1 MLSVYVAGVLGVV
14 GGFRLLSLAWN
25 AMEDLPLGVGKVA
38 TKIREGWVDATWQS
52 KILQLATPAIMLT
65 AGTLLLSQHI
75 QLRGA
80 GRLTKASE
88 WEPSVGEWAL
98 GYVQEGTYAAE
109 QMVMSPKSKR
119 QNRVVSLR
127 GSDPRLRKMI
137 NDTNLSPQEAMSR
150 LEISAE
156 GVGSDGEPVNFYGN
170 PRKIAT
176 DRWGNRRFIRRR
188 KDGTYMKN
196 VDVGR
201 SLRMDARKQAK
212 TWAPA
217 GYRDM
222 GDGSPSL
229 LERLK
234 YGLGW

>member
-1 MLSVYVAGVLGVV
+1 MLTLYIAGVMGLV
-14 GGFRLLSLAWN
+14 GGFRLLSLSWKAV
-25 AMEDLPLGVGKVA
+25 EDLPLVGSIA
-38 TKIREGWVDATWQS
+38 TKARENWTNSNWQG
-52 KILQLATPAIMLT
+52 KILQIGMPLVMTT
-65 AGTLLLSQHI
+65 GSLLLLKQHL
-75 QLRGA
+75 QLQGA
-80 GRLTKASE
+80 GRITKASE

-98 GYVQEGTYAAE
+98 GYVDRSYNAE
-109 QMVMSPKSKR
+109 METPRKGKVISMT
-119 QNRVVSLR
+119 

-137 NDTNLSPQEAMSR
+137 KDQNLDPNMAKVR

-156 GVGSDGEPVNFYGN
+156 GVGSDGEPVKFYGN

-201 SLRMDARKQAK
+201 SLKMDARKQAK
-212 TWAPA
+212 TWAPV

-229 LERLK
+229 LERLRF
-234 YGLGW
+234 GLGW

>member
-25 AMEDLPLGVGKVA
+25 AMEELPLGVGKVA

-80 GRLTKASE
+80 GRVTKASE

-98 GYVQEGTYAAE
+98 GYVQEGTYGAE
-109 QMVMSPKSKR
+109 QVVMSPKTKR
-119 QNRVVSLR
+119 QNRVVSLT
-127 GSDPRLRKMI
+127 GSDPRLRKMV

-150 LEISAE
+150 LEINAE
-156 GVGSDGEPVNFYGN
+156 TNKKPKIIVMQDQHDGDIMGVVGIPSGADVAAIKAASEPYSVMA
-170 PRKIAT
+170 IA
-176 DRWGNRRFIRRR
+176 NMV
-188 KDGTYMKN
+188 K
-196 VDVGR
+196 
-201 SLRMDARKQAK
+201 
-212 TWAPA
+212 
-217 GYRDM
+217 
-222 GDGSPSL
+222 
-229 LERLK
+229 
-234 YGLGW
+234 LGAINYNDYEEWYY